1 MRITSLRHLTSYLGV
16 LDRSL
21 SATAD
26 DVSLDESERLWHPSS
41 AVLLLLALCVQMP
54 LKSGLVT
61 FMLYLH
67 LVHRGWPTSAGRV
80 LWPWIWEQR
89 PEYCAPNLFDSAA
102 RLHPGNVDV

>member
-1 MRITSLRHLTSYLGV
+1 MF
-16 LDRSL
+16 
-21 SATAD
+21 
-26 DVSLDESERLWHPSS
+26 LWMSQNGYGILLP